1 MGGVEP
7 ETVGGIDEL
16 ASCELEQILPWL
28 RLRSIPG
35 VGNLICKRL
44 LDRFGTPQG
53 IFGAGDEDL
62 LSVEGVTPRL
72 KAAIRGHR
80 LSDAVRQETDL
91 AEANGFQIIPY
102 SHETY
107 PPLLRQIPDPPAY
120 IYVNGLL
127 TPSIKN
133 IALVGSRNAT
143 RYGILATKRLAADLA
158 GLGITVVSGMAR
170 GVDTAAHIGALSVG
184 GRTVAVLGSG
194 LTRVYPPENLK
205 LFHRIAETGA
215 VVSEF
220 PLTAAPEPHHFPIR
234 NRIIS
239 GMSLGVVIVEATK
252 RSGSLITA
260 RLALEQNRE
269 VFAVP
274 GNIHSH
280 KSAGANSLIKQGAK
294 LVEGTQDILEEL
306 SHVMT
311 VRKQEAG
318 ADQGPVPNHLPPLS
332 AEEEPV
338 FRALGPD
345 PVHIDD
351 LVRRLSMEP
360 GRLSGILLQLELK
373 GVVAQSPG
381 KLFSTDIKN
390 SV

>member
-7 ETVGGIDEL
+7 ETVGGVDEL
-16 ASCELEQILPWL
+16 ASGELEQILPWL

-44 LDRFGTPQG
+44 LDRFGSPEG
-53 IFGAGDEDL
+53 IFRAGDDEL

-72 KAAIRGHR
+72 KTVIRHHR
-80 LSDAVRQETDL
+80 LPDPVRQEADL

-107 PPLLRQIPDPPAY
+107 PQLLRQIPDPPAY
-120 IYVNGLL
+120 LYVNGLL
-127 TPSIKN
+127 TQSIKN

-215 VVSEF
+215 VISEF

-239 GMSLGVVIVEATK
+239 GMSLGVVIVEATR

-306 SHVMT
+306 SHVIT
-311 VRKQEAG
+311 VHRAESGGNQETMPA
-318 ADQGPVPNHLPPLS
+318 HLPPMS
-332 AEEEPV
+332 PEEQQV
-338 FRALGPD
+338 FRILGPD

-351 LVRRLSMEP
+351 LVRRLSMAP
-360 GRLSGILLQLELK
+360 GQLSSLLLQLELK
-373 GVVAQSPG
+373 GVVVQSPG

-390 SV
+390 IV